1 MAGIYLHIPFCKQAC
16 HYCNFH
22 FATSLRL
29 KEQLVKSLEKEIN
42 LQAGYLQKQPIATIY
57 FGGGTPSLLSITEL
71 ENILKAIRKVHG
83 VDTAAEITLEVNPDD
98 ITIDQLK
105 KWKDAGVNRLSIG
118 IQSFNDADLKWMNR
132 AHTAKQAMVALEYC
146 LHYFENCTLDL
157 IYGLPHMHAIDWK
170 KNINQALQLG
180 VPHLSCY
187 ALTVEPK
194 TPLEKQIKLAKESS
208 TDPDKQAAQFE
219 LLMEWM
225 EQAGYRHYEISNFAK
240 PGWESKHNQSY
251 WQGKSYIGIGPSAHS
266 FDGKSRQWN
275 IANNA
280 IYIKAIEEN
289 KIPFEKEVLTAIQ
302 QTNEKIM
309 TALRTDLGLNLSEV
323 ASYEKS
329 ILQAAAT
336 YINSDHLTLANHSLQ
351 LTRKGKCLADGIAAA
366 LFVD

>member
-1 MAGIYLHIPFCKQAC
+1 MAGIYFHIPFCKQAC

-42 LQAGYLQKQPIATIY
+42 LQAGYLQKQPIETIY

-71 ENILKAIRKVHG
+71 ENLLKAIQKVHS
-83 VDTAAEITLEVNPDD
+83 VDTTAEITLEVNPDD
-98 ITIDQLK
+98 ITVDQLK
-105 KWKDAGVNRLSIG
+105 KWKDTGVNRLSIG
-118 IQSFNDADLKWMNR
+118 IQSFNDTDLKWMNR
-132 AHTAKQAMVALEYC
+132 AHNAKQAMVALEHC

-157 IYGLPHMHAIDWK
+157 IYGLPHMRAIDWK
-170 KNINQALQLG
+170 NNIDQALQLG

-187 ALTVEPK
+187 ALTVESR
-194 TPLEKQIKLAKESS
+194 TPLEKQIKLAKKSP
-208 TDPDKQAAQFE
+208 TDPDKQAAHFE
-219 LLMEWM
+219 LLMDWM
-225 EQAGYRHYEISNFAK
+225 EQAGFRQYEISNFAK

-251 WQGKSYIGIGPSAHS
+251 WQGKWYLGIGPSAHS
-266 FDGKSRQWN
+266 FDGISRQWN

-280 IYIKAIEEN
+280 NYIKAIEEN
-289 KIPFEKEVLTAIQ
+289 TIPFEKEVLTTKQ

-309 TALRTDLGLNLSEV
+309 TALRTDLGLKLSEL
-323 ASYEKS
+323 ASFEKT
-329 ILQAAAT
+329 ILQAATT
-336 YINSDHLTLANHSLQ
+336 YIDSGHLILTNQGLQ